1 VRQLD
6 EHVEVVEALLDVG
19 DALEVGL
26 AVAEGARDLLRLLDV
41 VPEVG
46 GAGLLGQARDLRAQ
60 PSTST
65 TAWMSEK
72 VERRAWMSAEG
83 SKSSM
88 TLQTNVD
95 RVTSRMPDPASAR
108 MGPMLWRLAPMIY
121 GPTVLFALG
130 EGAVVPLFPV
140 IAAQLGADVPTAA
153 LVASA
158 LVVGQLCGN
167 IPAGWAVSRIG
178 ERMTM
183 IIGGVLA
190 LGGVAG
196 CCSPRACRC
205 SRRRCSSSDSARPR
219 SAWRGTR
226 S

>member
-1 VRQLD
+1 
-6 EHVEVVEALLDVG
+6 
-19 DALEVGL
+19 
-26 AVAEGARDLLRLLDV
+26 
-41 VPEVG
+41 
-46 GAGLLGQARDLRAQ
+46 
-60 PSTST
+60 
-65 TAWMSEK
+65 
-72 VERRAWMSAEG
+72 
-83 SKSSM
+83 
-88 TLQTNVD
+88 
-95 RVTSRMPDPASAR
+95 MPDPASDPG

-130 EGAVVPLFPV
+130 EGAVVPLIPV
-140 IAAQLGADVPTAA
+140 IAAQLGANVPTAA

-196 CCSPRACRC
+196 MLFAPSLPVLAAARYALMATSGSASATTGSRCGTWEGSPIF
-205 SRRRCSSSDSARPR
+205 DSTWA
-219 SAWRGTR
+219 A
-226 S
+226 